1 MRRAN
6 PRWGARRIAFEV
18 ARTGTGAAPSR
29 ATVHRVLAR
38 NGLIRRQEQKHRRK
52 YKRWQRE
59 TPMHLWQMDLVGGI
73 FLADGRECKMLTG
86 IDDHSRFIVVSTVLA
101 VPSGRAV
108 ADGFVRAMRTYG
120 VPAEV
125 LTDNGKQFTGR
136 FTKPRPAEVLF
147 ERVCRENG
155 VTAKLIKPYS
165 PTTTG
170 KIERWHQ
177 TLRRELLDVS
187 GPFADLPAAQAAVDA
202 WVHTYNTA
210 RPHQALDMATPAS
223 RFRPNPPPEPTV
235 VTAPPT
241 AAEPSTVPE
250 PAGPVT
256 MLVPASAPA
265 VEFETVVAA
274 TGIVGVLPRVQ
285 RVRLRED
292 YAGRRA
298 RVWADEHTIHIV
310 IDGEL
315 VRSVASRLDAGNLH
329 ELSMRGAVRAGP
341 PPATAAASRLGRL
354 EPGCVIEIDRKV
366 DLSGVISLGKAK
378 VTVGYELAGQRV
390 TLRLDGHLMHVVHD
404 GVLAKTLPAP
414 LEADQRT
421 RLRGARVGTGE
432 LPAPAAGA
440 VRVERKVPADGVIM
454 VARQRLRV
462 GRTYAEEI
470 VTVHVEDTY
479 FRITL

>member
-1 MRRAN
+1 M
-6 PRWGARRIAFEV
+6 
-18 ARTGTGAAPSR
+18 
-29 ATVHRVLAR
+29 
-38 NGLIRRQEQKHRRK
+38 
-52 YKRWQRE
+52 
-59 TPMHLWQMDLVGGI
+59 
-73 FLADGRECKMLTG
+73 
-86 IDDHSRFIVVSTVLA
+86 
-101 VPSGRAV
+101 
-108 ADGFVRAMRTYG
+108 
-120 VPAEV
+120 
-125 LTDNGKQFTGR
+125 
-136 FTKPRPAEVLF
+136 LF

-187 GPFADLPAAQAAVDA
+187 GPFADLPAAQATVDA

-223 RFRPNPPPEPTV
+223 RFRPNPPPEPTL
-235 VTAPPT
+235 VTAP
-241 AAEPSTVPE
+241 AAPASPEEPSHAPG
-250 PAGPVT
+250 PAAPVT
-256 MLVPASAPA
+256 MLIPVSAPA
-265 VEFETVVAA
+265 MEFETVVAA
-274 TGIVGVLPRVQ
+274 GGLVAVLPRVQ
-285 RVRLRED
+285 RVRLGKE

-298 RVWADEHTIHIV
+298 RVWADEHTVHIV

-315 VRSVASRLDAGNLH
+315 IRSVASYLDADNLH

-341 PPATAAASRLGRL
+341 PPAARAAGRLGRL
-354 EPGCVIEIDRKV
+354 EPGTVIEVDRKV
-366 DLSGVISLGKAK
+366 DLSGVTSLGSAK

-390 TLRLDGHLMHVVHD
+390 TLRLNGHLMHVVHD

-414 LEADQRT
+414 IDAEQRT
-421 RLRGARVGTGE
+421 GLRGARAVTSE

-440 VRVERKVPADGVIM
+440 VHVERMVPADGVIM

-462 GRTYAEEI
+462 GRTYAGEI

-479 FRITL
+479 FRITLNGADLSLHPRKNQHPVTRFRAKIHAPKL